1 MAEIAKYT
9 FKTPAFWFCLTLT
22 AGLLITGFF
31 MPPMAKIDGSVLEG
45 GAILL
50 GFATLETA
58 IKAIKR
64 GVDAKVKAGNAE
76 LTVSNPDNID
86 DDE

>member
-1 MAEIAKYT
+1 MAEGVKYV
-9 FKTPAFWFCLTLT
+9 FRTPAFWICLSLT
-22 AGLLITGFF
+22 AGLFITGFF
-31 MPPMAKIDGSVLEG
+31 MPPMAVIDGSILEA

-76 LTVSNPDNID
+76 LTVSNPDNVD

>member
-1 MAEIAKYT
+1 
-9 FKTPAFWFCLTLT
+9 
-22 AGLLITGFF
+22 

-45 GAILL
+45 TAILL

-76 LTVSNPDNID
+76 LTVSNPDNTD
-86 DDE
+86 DDDDDD